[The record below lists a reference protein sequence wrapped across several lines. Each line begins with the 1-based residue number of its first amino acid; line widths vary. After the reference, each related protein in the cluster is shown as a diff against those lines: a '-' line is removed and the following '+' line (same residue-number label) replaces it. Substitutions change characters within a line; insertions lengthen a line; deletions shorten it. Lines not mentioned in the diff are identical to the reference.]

1 MFDGKDET
9 IDRKRSYEL
18 FYYTI
23 ALSIQSYTAY
33 SMVFMPRTKNMALIV
48 LPVLAAGYMAQK
60 LDYHQMPFEK
70 HLSWLGFNVG
80 WGAMIGAMAMQNK
93 VVRNKYMEF
102 FALWGYA
109 MFYIS
114 ALIFKMDHEGEKITE
129 NDLVAN
135 SMGLTLAAALY
146 GTGLLKMAGFDKN
159 FPNWRL
165 FAALGLSQ
173 TVLMTIVVMF
183 LSKQVQLADNPIDGS
198 LEYQWRS
205 VP

>member
-1 MFDGKDET
+1 M
-9 IDRKRSYEL
+9 
-18 FYYTI
+18 
-23 ALSIQSYTAY
+23 
-33 SMVFMPRTKNMALIV
+33 FMPRTKNVALLI
-48 LPVLAAGYMAQK
+48 LPVFAAGYLTQK
-60 LDYHQMPFEK
+60 LDYDEMPFEK

-80 WGAMIGAMAMQNK
+80 YGAMIGALAMQNK
-93 VVRNKYMEF
+93 VIRNRYMEF

-114 ALIFKMDHEGEKITE
+114 ALIFKMDHEEEKITE

-135 SMGLTLAAALY
+135 SVGLTLAAALY

-173 TVLMTIVVMF
+173 TALMMFVIMF
-183 LSKQVQLADNPIDGS
+183 LSKQIKLAENPIDAS

-205 VP
+205 IPQIMAFIQIYEKEQMMKKDAK